1 MTASMK
7 SPMAFRNIAVP
18 KRKLL
23 AKHGR
28 QNANRFYESSE
39 DLVKQDCN
47 STQKRERL
55 CEGSAE
61 PNIFEHVRR

>member
-47 STQKRERL
+47 STRKRKDSARGEQKLKNCAPR
-55 CEGSAE
+55 
-61 PNIFEHVRR
+61 